1 MKNNKINKVL
11 IIILLIS
18 ILISIKSIIRN
29 KKIENWMDLLEGL
42 HKVDKIEVIGY
53 EGKNMIFEDKED
65 VEDIVKAFY
74 PLWNVDIN
82 KKKIDKYV
90 DKSELSFKIKFHK
103 NGSLIMTE
111 EILKLSKNIE
121 KENSAED
128 LRNLTFKI
136 KGDYYIVKIN
146 NKYYNLQMK
155 DDDILYH
162 LFPIRTSFFPLH
174 FL

>member
-1 MKNNKINKVL
+1 MKNNKPNKVL

-18 ILISIKSIIRN
+18 ILISTKSIIRN
-29 KKIENWMDLLEGL
+29 KKIEKWIDLLEGL
-42 HKVDKIEVIGY
+42 HEVDKIEVIGY
-53 EGKNMIFEDKED
+53 EGNNMIFEDKED
-65 VEDIVKAFY
+65 VGDIVRNFY

-90 DKSELSFKIKFHK
+90 DKSEPSFKIKFHK

-146 NKYYNLQMK
+146 NKYCSVQMK
-155 DDDILYH
+155 DDNVLE
-162 LFPIRTSFFPLH
+162 LFERY
-174 FL
+174 